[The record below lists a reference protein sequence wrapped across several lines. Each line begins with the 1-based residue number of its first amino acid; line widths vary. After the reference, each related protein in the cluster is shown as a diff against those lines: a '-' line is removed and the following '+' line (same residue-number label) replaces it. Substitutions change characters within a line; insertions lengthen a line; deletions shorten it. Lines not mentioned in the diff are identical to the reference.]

1 MGVGNK
7 LKEIRLK
14 EYMLDNKSEFAK
26 ILDVSIQTY
35 TKWEN
40 GNTVPPIERALKISE
55 KLNRTIN
62 DIWYLEK

>member
-1 MGVGNK
+1 MGVKNK

-14 EYMLDNKSEFAK
+14 EHLMDNKSEFAK
-26 ILDVSIQTY
+26 MIGVNIQTY

-40 GNTVPPIERALKISE
+40 GDTVPPIERALKVSE
-55 KLNRTIN
+55 KLNKTVN